1 MLTLEAAVEDGAL
14 NVGVV
19 LLIYVVTAAVV
30 EHDMACIPRVSF
42 FASFLVAAMV
52 LEHGVVSQVLG
63 LCAHLSLH
71 CACGPEFLVLC
82 PSVQCYMYM
91 SLFVVCWLPV
101 PSTRSKAVQHNGKNR
116 LVGCP

>member
-52 LEHGVVSQVLG
+52 LEHGVVSQVL
-63 LCAHLSLH
+63 
-71 CACGPEFLVLC
+71 
-82 PSVQCYMYM
+82 
-91 SLFVVCWLPV
+91 
-101 PSTRSKAVQHNGKNR
+101 
-116 LVGCP
+116 